1 MKNKTLLSIIKQ
13 KGVGRYLGIREGD
26 LNSMENYSEYVQMA
40 VSDDKKYYVEFLVNR
55 AFSECPEKQLYE
67 GYSKYEADRIFNKAV
82 KNEKNIESNLENKTL
97 CEN

>member
-13 KGVGRYLGIREGD
+13 KGVGRYLGICEGNLD
-26 LNSMENYSEYVQMA
+26 AIENYSEYIQMS
-40 VSDDKKYYVEFLVNR
+40 VSDEKKYHVEFLVNR

-67 GYSKYEADRIFNKAV
+67 GFSKYEADRIFNKAV
-82 KNEKNIESNLENKTL
+82 ENEKKTEINLENKTL